1 MRLELATLDDAE
13 DLLRVQ
19 QESFYEYIEKYGH
32 FEDNPYDMTLHRIKF
47 NINYRLG
54 KYYKIVVDNKI
65 VGGLFCFLLDRDD
78 MMKIAQFYLLPEY
91 QSQGLGQKVLSQIF
105 ENHYDIKCWVVDTI
119 YQETKNVK
127 FYEKMG
133 FEIVDVE
140 DADEE
145 LSFVTMMLK
154 R

>member
-1 MRLELATLDDAE
+1 MRMELATIEDAE

-19 QESFYEYIEKYGH
+19 QESFCEYIEKYGH
-32 FEDNPYDMTLHRIKF
+32 FEDNPYDMTIHRIKF
-47 NINYRLG
+47 NINYHLG
-54 KYYKIVVDNKI
+54 KYYKIIEDDQI

-78 MMKIAQFYLLPEY
+78 MMKIAQFYLLPAY
-91 QSQGLGQKVLSQIF
+91 QLQGFGQKAMTELL
-105 ENHYDIKCWVVDTI
+105 ENHPDIKVWVVDTI
-119 YQETKNVK
+119 YQETKNIK

-140 DADEE
+140 DADES
-145 LSFVTMMLK
+145 LSFATLMYK